1 MKVSANVTAASLS
14 GSRSKPAIR
23 PALLTG
29 AHAPARL
36 EINRQRTV
44 FFHRSEMAKQ
54 GVDIV
59 TKLSRN
65 AVFDGMDL
73 GKNRI
78 VRLRLH
84 NSSGVQITGS

>member
-1 MKVSANVTAASLS
+1 MTAAGLS
-14 GSRSKPAIR
+14 GSSSKPAIR

-36 EINRQRTV
+36 WINREPTV
-44 FFHRSEMAKQ
+44 FFHRPEMAKQ

-65 AVFDGMDL
+65 GVFDGMDL

-78 VRLRLH
+78 VRVRLH